1 MAADILEVA
10 REFARELANAGE
22 GAKAKLVVEL
32 MSEVKERRAKAE
44 APAVAPLI
52 RVSIGVAKDAVT
64 DNDGGPIFAADLF
77 QHAGSHSV
85 IGHVVLTRYN
95 GKIGAGWDADAVKAR
110 KWAVT
115 GVVTDFT
122 DSHGLGFKVRHDDGS
137 EAWYEPEHL
146 MLRAR
151 KHPWQSALDVAHASG
166 PASLLRKPVAD
177 RYAIGRM
184 RGVVR
189 RITEYPEAGTT
200 RLECDIAHDD
210 GGTWTR
216 NAEDLV
222 MLGPAS

>member
-32 MSEVKERRAKAE
+32 MSEAKEHRAKAE
-44 APAVAPLI
+44 APAVAPRI
-52 RVSIGVAKDAVT
+52 RVSIGVARDAVT

-95 GKIGAGWDADAVKAR
+95 GKIGSGWDADAVKAR

-151 KHPWQSALDVAHASG
+151 KHPWQSILDVIRERG
-166 PASLLRKPVAD
+166 PLVALRMQVAALY
-177 RYAIGRM
+177 RVGWS
-184 RGVVR
+184 RGTVR
-189 RITEYPEAGTT
+189 RITEDYEGGDVRTKC
-200 RLECDIAHDD
+200 EVVDDD
-210 GGTWTR
+210 GNTR
-216 NAEDLV
+216 TYDAKDLV
-222 MLGPAS
+222 VLGPAS